1 MKSLHF
7 KSVAVALLLSFVQ
20 PSAQAVSAIPNEVEF
35 ITLYTQ
41 LGKEDVLYPYVI
53 RFGDETGASIQ
64 KKQAKKVFKRLKKT
78 PVDSI
83 RFEGF
88 ELVSVGDMAD
98 DAAAQHASA
107 VVKRH
112 GLHDYG
118 NRNTPV
124 YYFERKK

>member
-1 MKSLHF
+1 MKSPHF
-7 KSVAVALLLSFVQ
+7 ISVAVALLLSFVQ

-41 LGKEDVLYPYVI
+41 PGKGNVLYPYVI
-53 RFGDETGASIQ
+53 RFGDETGAAIQ

-83 RFEGF
+83 QFEGF
-88 ELVSVGDMAD
+88 ELVSVGNMAND
-98 DAAAQHASA
+98 DAAQNASA
-107 VVKRH
+107 AVKRH

>member
-1 MKSLHF
+1 MKSPHF
-7 KSVAVALLLSFVQ
+7 ISVAVALLLSFVQ
-20 PSAQAVSAIPNEVEF
+20 PSAQAVSAIPDEVEY

-41 LGKEDVLYPYVI
+41 PGKGNVLYPYVI

-64 KKQAKKVFKRLKKT
+64 KKRAKKVFKRLKKT

-83 RFEGF
+83 QFEGF
-88 ELVSVGDMAD
+88 ELASVGNMAD

-112 GLHDYG
+112 RLHDYG

-124 YYFERKK
+124 CYFERKK

>member
-1 MKSLHF
+1 MKSPHF
-7 KSVAVALLLSFVQ
+7 ISVAVALLLSFVQ

-41 LGKEDVLYPYVI
+41 PGKGNVLYPYVI

-64 KKQAKKVFKRLKKT
+64 ERQAKKVFKRLKKT
-78 PVDSI
+78 PVDFI
-83 RFEGF
+83 QFEGF
-88 ELVSVGDMAD
+88 ELVSVGNMAD
-98 DAAAQHASA
+98 ETAAQHASA

>member
-1 MKSLHF
+1 MKSPHF
-7 KSVAVALLLSFVQ
+7 ISVAVALLLIFVQ
-20 PSAQAVSAIPNEVEF
+20 PSAQAVSAIPDEVEY

-41 LGKEDVLYPYVI
+41 PGKGNVLYPYVI

-83 RFEGF
+83 QFEGF
-88 ELVSVGDMAD
+88 ELVSVGNMAD

>member
-1 MKSLHF
+1 MKSYLF
-7 KSVAVALLLSFVQ
+7 ISVAAALLLSFVQ
-20 PSAQAVSAIPNEVEF
+20 PSAQTVSDIPDEVEY

-41 LGKEDVLYPYVI
+41 IGKESVLYPYVI
-53 RFGDETGASIQ
+53 RLGDETGASIQ

-83 RFEGF
+83 QFEGF
-88 ELVSVGDMAD
+88 ELVSVGNMAD

>member
-1 MKSLHF
+1 MKSPHF
-7 KSVAVALLLSFVQ
+7 ISVAVALLLSFVQ

-41 LGKEDVLYPYVI
+41 PGKGNVLYPYVI

-83 RFEGF
+83 QFEGF
-88 ELVSVGDMAD
+88 ELP
-98 DAAAQHASA
+98 
-107 VVKRH
+107 
-112 GLHDYG
+112 LP
-118 NRNTPV
+118 NTPLLLSSV
-124 YYFERKK
+124 MASMTTETGIHLSTTSNGKSK